1 MKKTTLFILLAT
13 AAAAVSSPAGAEPFF
28 TGRFERP
35 VAQAALT
42 AQTPLFSLHVND
54 ASREDAFSTAL
65 GLAALVP
72 PPGQKSFAQI
82 RKAEYPGVRDVH
94 VIVASRADV
103 ARQLQANGIP
113 VSSIQHA
120 DAYTTSFVGN
130 DRKRVIH
137 VFLLSDVLAANRS
150 ADQLLAAATVAAAHE
165 IYGHAYYK
173 MTHPIDTSDMQK
185 EEPLAYARSVA
196 FVENLLASPLAQKL
210 SPAQKKAF
218 EEILLREK
226 KLQSRYK

>member
-1 MKKTTLFILLAT
+1 MKKTILLILLA
-13 AAAAVSSPAGAEPFF
+13 AFSAVSFPAQAEPFF

-35 VAQAALT
+35 VAQAALA
-42 AQTPLFSLHVND
+42 AQTPLFSLHFND
-54 ASREDAFSTAL
+54 VSHKEAFSTAL

-82 RKAEYPGVRDVH
+82 RKAEYPNVRDVH
-94 VIVASRADV
+94 VIVANRADV

-113 VSSIQHA
+113 LYSFQNA
-120 DAYTTSFVGN
+120 DAYTTSFMGN

-137 VFLLSDVLAANRS
+137 IFLISDVLAANRTPER
-150 ADQLLAAATVAAAHE
+150 LLAAACVAAAHE

-196 FVENLLASPLAQKL
+196 FVENLLASELAQKL
-210 SPAQKKAF
+210 SPAQRKAF
-218 EEILLREK
+218 EEILVREK